1 MSAKGVDP
9 TESFLQNDFLCT
21 KSRFLKEL
29 TPTEGV
35 PAPRRKRSSQVST
48 EIIIRRSPQVDL
60 RDQIRIFADPH
71 FWLLGLAILGSGGAH
86 VGYCFF
92 IPKLAEFVLN
102 LEASTGSLLISVL
115 GVSNIFGR

>member
-1 MSAKGVDP
+1 MST
-9 TESFLQNDFLCT
+9 TESFLQNDYFLCT